1 MIAVLELPDKL
12 CVIRWAGRERFHMA
26 VITLCGEKHEASG
39 IAQVPDFVLEG
50 RPVPSVDDFGGKGR
64 RMLKICEGCK
74 GVMAAAKG

>member
-1 MIAVLELPDKL
+1 MIAVLELPEKL

-50 RPVPSVDDFGGKGR
+50 RPVPSISGNGR
-64 RMLKICEGCK
+64 LIKACEACK
-74 GVMAAAKG
+74 AVMVAAKG